1 MLSHVRLFA
10 TPWTVALPGFSVH
23 GDSPGKNT
31 GMGCHAHLQGIF
43 PTQGLNPGL
52 LHYGQILYNL
62 SYQGS
67 PKKMWY
73 IYTVEYYSDIKKNE
87 ILSFAGTWMDIRSI
101 ILSEDREGE

>member
-1 MLSHVRLFA
+1 MLSHFRLFE
-10 TPWTVALPGFSVH
+10 TPWDCVY

-31 GMGCHAHLQGIF
+31 GVGCHAHLQGIF

-52 LHYGQILYNL
+52 LHYGQSLYNL

-87 ILSFAGTWMDIRSI
+87 IMSFAGTWMDIRSI